1 VGQKVGQ
8 TIENFNASLL
18 SFNRLVNDP
27 RINTMLDMLEQSSL
41 QLPKLAE
48 EAEGVMK
55 RASLTLESFEG
66 AGKAAERTMNNVA
79 SFTEPFADQGE
90 NALKEAKRSIDN
102 LNGLIAE
109 IRQVSGSVN
118 ALMARVNNGQL
129 YYSLVNTLQN
139 VEVVTRRLQPVIED
153 ARIFSDKIARE
164 PSSLIDLRGAIR
176 GQRGGMK

>member
-1 VGQKVGQ
+1 
-8 TIENFNASLL
+8 
-18 SFNRLVNDP
+18 
-27 RINTMLDMLEQSSL
+27 MLDMLEQSSV
-41 QLPKLAE
+41 QLPKLVE
-48 EAEGVMK
+48 EAEEVMK
-55 RASLTLESFEG
+55 RASLTLESFQG
-66 AGKAAERTMNNVA
+66 VGKATEKTMNNIA

-90 NALKEAKRSIDN
+90 NVLKEAKRSIDN
-102 LNGLIAE
+102 LNALIAD
-109 IRQVSGSVN
+109 IRQVSGNVN
-118 ALMARVNNGQL
+118 ALMARVNNGQGTLARLIDDDQL